1 MQAVIVAGGRGVRM
15 RPWSDRIPKVMIPIA
30 GKPLL
35 EHQINWLGKS
45 GIRHV
50 VMCLGYKADCI
61 AEHFGDGS
69 RWGLRVDYHVEQSP
83 RGTAGCVRDIWP
95 LVTGDAL
102 VVYGDIYADFSLPEL
117 LACHRRSGGAATLVL
132 ADTDHPHDSDLVRME
147 GERITGFCRAAPGEA
162 CGTLACAAV
171 WVVTGRLMSLVPRDR
186 ASDFGRDIFPLALAR
201 GERLTGFVTSELVAD
216 LGTPERM
223 EAFLKRSRGAQT

>member
-69 RWGLRVDYHVEQSP
+69 RWQVQIDYLREKSP
-83 RGTAGCVRDIWP
+83 LGTAGAI
-95 LVTGDAL
+95 
-102 VVYGDIYADFSLPEL
+102 
-117 LACHRRSGGAATLVL
+117 
-132 ADTDHPHDSDLVRME
+132 
-147 GERITGFCRAAPGEA
+147 
-162 CGTLACAAV
+162 
-171 WVVTGRLMSLVPRDR
+171 GRLGKVDDGSST
-186 ASDFGRDIFPLALAR
+186 SDYDPDEIKRKISN
-201 GERLTGFVTSELVAD
+201 GEKLR
-216 LGTPERM
+216 
-223 EAFLKRSRGAQT
+223 